1 MKRTVFILTL
11 IWLVITTATQ
21 TLAQTQN
28 GAAQLAN
35 QSRISVL
42 SKAGTPVPRPSVPVR
57 YVPMPEGAER
67 GTAYYYGLLLRLV
80 QRRRLRLLQRQLR
93 FKLDRQRQT
102 KKIFHPWSRN
112 PTPLQLQ
119 QGISTINC
127 RLSPSGNSLFTK
139 FSKSEKERE
148 LC

>member
-11 IWLVITTATQ
+11 IWLVMTAATQ

-67 GTAYYYGLLLRLV
+67 GTAYYYGWYNGGGYGYSSGSYASSSTDNDKRKKSLIPGLV
-80 QRRRLRLLQRQLR
+80 TRPRSSYSKGSRR
-93 FKLDRQRQT
+93 
-102 KKIFHPWSRN
+102 
-112 PTPLQLQ
+112 
-119 QGISTINC
+119 
-127 RLSPSGNSLFTK
+127 
-139 FSKSEKERE
+139 
-148 LC
+148 